1 MDPLVRMTERPP
13 RPSGPV
19 PEPRDR
25 TPQGRLL
32 RLLQE
37 VRTHGAWEQWVL
49 FMLEAVE
56 VTSVHTLR
64 LVSAIRE
71 LLERTIELC
80 RTRLPRTSCSQELV
94 ERLFVQPYV
103 KTEHL
108 VKAGIAERR
117 TATKYLRQ
125 LEGIGVLESFRVW
138 RETLFVNRGLYDPLK
153 E

>member
-1 MDPLVRMTERPP
+1 
-13 RPSGPV
+13 
-19 PEPRDR
+19 
-25 TPQGRLL
+25 
-32 RLLQE
+32 